1 MAYAPHTNTDV
12 HRHLIANA
20 TLVPPL
26 VLGVFVEKSY
36 SKTFEY
42 AERRWPDDQ
51 YYPNLPHIVYVG
63 PLGEARLGHVLKTVA
78 HILTDDETLMTWKIK
93 SHRYFDTSWVRQ
105 NTQVQGFFATNQG
118 SK

>member
-51 YYPNLPHIVYVG
+51 YYPNLPHIVYHKSAKKISLREYQYKVAA
-63 PLGEARLGHVLKTVA
+63 PETV
-78 HILTDDETLMTWKIK
+78 
-93 SHRYFDTSWVRQ
+93 
-105 NTQVQGFFATNQG
+105 